1 MVDASTSDS
10 EAENEIIV
18 IHFGVVYIA
27 HTQFT
32 ESKEI
37 YYFRSEKLTK
47 CQVYWSKF
55 GSNTCNILLKS
66 IWINKIGLK
75 LRSKMFIKV
84 SCMNT
89 S

>member
-1 MVDASTSDS
+1 MVDARSSDS

-55 GSNTCNILLKS
+55 GSNTCNIF
-66 IWINKIGLK
+66 GLK

-89 S
+89 T